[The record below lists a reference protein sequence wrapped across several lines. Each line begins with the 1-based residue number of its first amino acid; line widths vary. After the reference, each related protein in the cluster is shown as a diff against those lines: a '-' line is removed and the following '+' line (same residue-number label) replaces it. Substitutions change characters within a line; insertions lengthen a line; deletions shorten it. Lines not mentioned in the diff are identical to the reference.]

1 MLYARMPMER
11 IGVLVGPKGET
22 KQRLE
27 EATGT
32 KVLVDSETG
41 EVSVDESHAA
51 DPSLALKARDIVTA
65 VGRGFSEER
74 AFRLLDEDAYLQVL
88 EIKDYARSRGRI
100 AQVKA
105 RLIGSRGK
113 TRRILEEMTGADVSV
128 YGHTVAVIAASYQL
142 PIAVEALEMLLRGS
156 EHSTVYRYLERK
168 REELRVYEM
177 GF

>member
-105 RLIGSRGK
+105 RLIGSRG
-113 TRRILEEMTGADVSV
+113 
-128 YGHTVAVIAASYQL
+128 
-142 PIAVEALEMLLRGS
+142 
-156 EHSTVYRYLERK
+156 
-168 REELRVYEM
+168 
-177 GF
+177 